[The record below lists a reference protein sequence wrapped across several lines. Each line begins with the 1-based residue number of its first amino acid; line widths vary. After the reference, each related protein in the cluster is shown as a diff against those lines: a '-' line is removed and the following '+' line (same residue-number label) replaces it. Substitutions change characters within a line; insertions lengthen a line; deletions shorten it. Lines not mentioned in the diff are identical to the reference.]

1 MNLKKAR
8 ELEAA
13 LKKSTPLPGAGPA
26 ASGVGTQ
33 GGAIAEAAP
42 AAEKQVSILSYLLPL
57 R

>member
-13 LKKSTPLPGAGPA
+13 LTKSTPLPGAGPA

-33 GGAIAEAAP
+33 GGATAEAAP